1 MNSSKFAL
9 QPGQSVLIAGSR
21 YPYKDHIALIERI
34 ADRMQAIGAT
44 LICGD
49 AVGIDTLA
57 ALACVQRGIPVHV
70 YGIGR
75 SPRREFQ
82 QALSGCTYKY
92 TRISTPTNVSL
103 RRKFEIRDFRMND
116 DADFRVFLWNGG
128 DKRGGTF
135 QGWAY
140 SFRKEYPAVLY
151 NREKRVNSGF

>member
-1 MNSSKFAL
+1 MNSSKFTL
-9 QPGQSVLIAGSR
+9 QQGQTVLVAGSR
-21 YPYKDHIALIERI
+21 FPFQGHLGLIERI
-34 ADRMQAIGAT
+34 ADRMKSVGAS

-49 AVGIDTLA
+49 ARGIDTLIA
-57 ALACVQRGIPVHV
+57 VACVQRGIPVHV

-92 TRISTPTNVSL
+92 TRISTPNVSL